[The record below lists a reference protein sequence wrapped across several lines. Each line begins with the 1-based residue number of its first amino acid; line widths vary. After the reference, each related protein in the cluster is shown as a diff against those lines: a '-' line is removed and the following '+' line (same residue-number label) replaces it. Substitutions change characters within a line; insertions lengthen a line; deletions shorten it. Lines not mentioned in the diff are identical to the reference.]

1 MYHLAAK
8 RIGSLT
14 FKKANDANGST
25 KGEEKEKL

>member
-14 FKKANDANGST
+14 FNKPNDANGST
-25 KGEEKEKL
+25 KGEQEEKL